1 MGSAM
6 TFLPLA
12 RWRLSTRRPSP
23 FSALLLSAAL
33 VRLPSTLY
41 SQEAEKEQVKGVLA
55 QPADAAELREQIAV
69 VQKLEAAVPDRAAA
83 LYFLSTAQHHLRE
96 TRQAL

>member
-33 VRLPSTLY
+33 VGLPSALY

-55 QPADAAELREQIAV
+55 EPADAAELREQIAAV
-69 VQKLEAAVPDRAAA
+69 RKREAELPDRGRV
-83 LYFLSTAQHHLRE
+83 LDLLSTAKPHLGA
-96 TRQAL
+96 TRKAP